1 MAVVGEVAYA
11 DLSPVV
17 VILFGVVIIAVMV
30 FSIIATYKRRQALR
44 ALARAKGLRFYES
57 DPFGLPNRYGDTR
70 LCGEGHSKKASNV
83 IAGDFAGGNVC
94 YFDYKYTTG
103 SGKNSQ
109 THQKSACALHTGY
122 YFTRMLVRPENILD
136 KVAGFFGF
144 DDVDLD
150 QAEFNRKFYVGCS
163 DKKYA
168 YDILTQR
175 VMQFFLDR
183 PGITLEMG
191 WDYLLFHYDGT
202 IEVAGVA
209 ALIDGAEVFMSLVP
223 NYVKKDRQLPGAGG
237 AASSAST
244 PDLPEPLSDTFGGIE
259 PKPRRRR

>member
-17 VILFGVVIIAVMV
+17 VILFGIVIIVVIV

-44 ALARAKGLRFYES
+44 ALARAKGLRLYER
-57 DPFGLPNRYGDTR
+57 DPFGLPTLYGDTH

-83 IAGDFAGGNVC
+83 IAGDFAGGSVR

-103 SGKNSQ
+103 SGKNSH
-109 THQKSACALHTGY
+109 TYHKSACAFHTGY
-122 YFTRMLVRPENILD
+122 YFTRIEVRPENVLD

-150 QAEFNRKFYVGCS
+150 HAEFNRKFYVGCS

-202 IEVAGVA
+202 IKVAGVA
-209 ALIDGAEVFMSLVP
+209 ALIDGAEAFMALVP
-223 NYVKKDRQLPGAGG
+223 NYLKKDRQAPGTGRPTPG
-237 AASSAST
+237 AST
-244 PDLPEPLSDTFGGIE
+244 PDVPGTLSDTFGGIA
-259 PKPRRRR
+259 PRPRRKR